1 MVTDAAVK
9 DAAVVDLMVA
19 EVEQDLEP
27 LIPLFMQTRQ
37 ESLAGLEAGLLASDF
52 KAMGMIGHNMKG
64 AGGAYGFLPVSEIG
78 DLIEQAARVKD
89 STAIRTL
96 TGRLRVYL
104 GNVQIRY
111 V

>member
-37 ESLAGLEAGLLASDF
+37 ENLAGLEAGLLASDF

-64 AGGAYGFLPVSEIG
+64 AGGAYGFRPVRVRIAVLS
-78 DLIEQAARVKD
+78 LIRAACSIK
-89 STAIRTL
+89 SPISL
-96 TGRLRVYL
+96 TGR
-104 GNVQIRY
+104 NP
-111 V
+111 